1 MQSSSFDVGRA
12 LDEGR
17 WTAYQK
23 SLVALA
29 ALTIIFDGI
38 DNQLL
43 GVTIPSLMREWGLA
57 RAAFAPVASL
67 SLFGMMVGGAIAGVA
82 GDRFGRRRIL
92 FISMSVFGLCS
103 LGVAAVH
110 SIRALA
116 ALRFITGLGLGGA
129 IPNAT
134 ALAAEYVP
142 RSRRALA
149 VTLTIVCVPLGA
161 SLAGLIAT
169 PLLPAI
175 GWRGLFVAG
184 GVCPILIAA
193 ALYPVLPESPRYLA
207 RHRERWDEL
216 AALLRRMG
224 HTLEQSSV
232 FADDSPGIARHGRV
246 ADLFTDGYA
255 RDTILLWLAFF
266 SCLVAIYLG
275 FNWLPSV
282 VSGAGLGRVSS
293 LSVGLFNLGGVAGAL
308 GGGALITRYG
318 SRWTM
323 LAMAAGAV
331 AGCVF
336 LSRLRLDPDMSVFTL
351 LAGLTFAGGLI
362 NALQSTLYALA
373 GHVYPT
379 SVRATGIGAAASV
392 GRIGAVLSGYA
403 GPWALTSGGTPSFFL
418 LMGASVFVS
427 MLALAAM
434 QRHVRRAGL

>member
-1 MQSSSFDVGRA
+1 MPAPAFDVGRA

-29 ALTIIFDGI
+29 ALTILFDGI

-57 RAAFAPVASL
+57 RAAFAPVVSL
-67 SLFGMMVGGAIAGVA
+67 SLFGMMLGGAIAGVA
-82 GDRFGRRRIL
+82 GDRFGRRRML
-92 FISMSVFGLCS
+92 LVSMLVFGVCT
-103 LGVAAVH
+103 LGVAAVQTV
-110 SIRALA
+110 RVFAM
-116 ALRFITGLGLGGA
+116 LRFVTGLGLGGA

-142 RSRRALA
+142 RNRRALA

-161 SLAGLIAT
+161 SLAGLIAA
-169 PLLPAI
+169 PLLPVM

-184 GVCPILIAA
+184 GVCPLLIAA
-193 ALYPVLPESPRYLA
+193 ALAPVLPESPRYLA
-207 RHRERWDEL
+207 RHRERWEEL

-224 HTLEQSSV
+224 QTLEQSSA
-232 FADDSPGIARHGRV
+232 FSDGASAAAQRGRV
-246 ADLFTDGYA
+246 VDLFRDGYA
-255 RDTILLWLAFF
+255 RDTTLLWIAFF

-282 VSGAGLGRVSS
+282 VAGAGLGSVAST
-293 LSVGLFNLGGVAGAL
+293 SVGVFNLGGVVGAL
-308 GGGALITRYG
+308 GGGAIITRFG

-323 LAMAAGAV
+323 VVMAAGGAL
-331 AGCVF
+331 GCVF
-336 LSRLRLDPDMSVFTL
+336 LSRLPLDAHTSTFTL
-351 LAGLTFAGGLI
+351 LAALTVAGGLI
-362 NALQSTLYALA
+362 NAVQSTLYALA

-379 SVRATGIGAAASV
+379 RVRATGIGAAASF

-403 GPWALTSGGTPSFFL
+403 GPWALANGGNAAFFM
-418 LMGASVFVS
+418 LMGASVLVTG
-427 MLALAAM
+427 LALAGVR
-434 QRHVRRAGL
+434 QHVP

>member
-1 MQSSSFDVGRA
+1 MLTPAFDVGHA

-23 SLVALA
+23 SLVAMA
-29 ALTIIFDGI
+29 ALTILFDGI

-67 SLFGMMVGGAIAGVA
+67 SLFGMMIGGAIAGIA

-92 FISMSVFGLCS
+92 FVSMTVFGVCTLAVATVH
-103 LGVAAVH
+103 GV
-110 SIRALA
+110 RALA

-161 SLAGLIAT
+161 SLAGLIST
-169 PLLPAI
+169 PLVPAI
-175 GWRGLFVAG
+175 GWRGLFIAG
-184 GVCPILIAA
+184 GISPLIIAA

-207 RHRERWDEL
+207 RHRDRWDEL

-224 HTLEQSSV
+224 HTLEQSSA
-232 FADDSPGIARHGRV
+232 FSDEAASASRGRV
-246 ADLFTDGYA
+246 ADLFRNGYA
-255 RDTILLWLAFF
+255 ADTILLWIAFF

-282 VSGAGLGRVSS
+282 VAGAGLARVSS
-293 LSVGLFNLGGVAGAL
+293 TSVGVFNLGGVAGAL
-308 GGGALITRYG
+308 GGGVVITRYG

-323 LAMAAGAV
+323 LGMAAGAA
-331 AGCVF
+331 AGCLF
-336 LSRLRLDPDMSVFTL
+336 LSRLPLDAHTSVFTL
-351 LAGLTFAGGLI
+351 LAALTFAGGLI

-379 SVRATGIGAAASV
+379 GVRATGIGASASF

-403 GPWALTSGGTPSFFL
+403 GPWALGYGGTPSFFL
-418 LMGASVFVS
+418 LMGASVFVT
-427 MLALAAM
+427 MLALTAVR
-434 QRHVRRAGL
+434 RHVQ